1 MLLLYQCLCL
11 GGRMLSVCK
20 GKGLFTVCRCRCV
33 GLRGMHVGLA
43 GWNGDAGEN
52 VTIRRLCI
60 LVEVAFVSSG
70 WCALWGPVLQSP
82 KFHRQPHDP
91 ATQAYSC
98 HVPDTDR
105 CRDTAVR
112 PVHGLAAGR
121 ILNYPSEGKTRS
133 TVPSRQISKVY
144 QGSHELEALTSHQ

>member
-11 GGRMLSVCK
+11 GGRMLSVWK

-70 WCALWGPVLQSP
+70 WCASLTN
-82 KFHRQPHDP
+82 
-91 ATQAYSC
+91 ATSTKMHKGRC
-98 HVPDTDR
+98 DDTR
-105 CRDTAVR
+105 
-112 PVHGLAAGR
+112 
-121 ILNYPSEGKTRS
+121 
-133 TVPSRQISKVY
+133 
-144 QGSHELEALTSHQ
+144 

>member
-70 WCALWGPVLQSP
+70 WCALWGPRP
-82 KFHRQPHDP
+82 T
-91 ATQAYSC
+91 ATVFATMETFVGELCNASVASRVDLC
-98 HVPDTDR
+98 IECVADVCFVRR
-105 CRDTAVR
+105 CNAVVML
-112 PVHGLAAGR
+112 PCLLFPCTWV
-121 ILNYPSEGKTRS
+121 TC
-133 TVPSRQISKVY
+133 
-144 QGSHELEALTSHQ
+144 